1 MAYLTPSFLN
11 LDSGIGISYVEAFPS
26 AGAAA
31 LSAANNQSAPTILLL
46 HGFPSSSSH
55 FSLLIPLLLAQGFH
69 ILAPDFPGYGFT
81 SVPANYTYTFSH
93 IASTISSF
101 LRAKGISSVAA
112 TYIFDYGAPV
122 GFRLFTTHG
131 LRTEAIISQ
140 NGNAYVEG
148 LGPFWEPFKK
158 FWASR
163 NTPADREP
171 FIQAGLTR
179 DAIKTQYELGE
190 SPDRVQRIDARTTYE
205 RDYNLILRPGN
216 RDVQLD
222 LFFDYRTN
230 VELYPAWQKWL
241 RETQVPVLAVW
252 GKNDIIFVPPG
263 AEAFKRDVK
272 DAVVRIID
280 GGHFLSVTH
289 PNEIA
294 KEIGSFLKKA

>member
-11 LDSGIGISYVEAFPS
+11 LESGVGVSYVEAFPD
-26 AGAAA
+26 AG
-31 LSAANNQSAPTILLL
+31 LSGNQSAPTILLL

-55 FSLLIPLLLAQGFH
+55 YSLLIPLLLAQGFH
-69 ILAPDFPGYGFT
+69 VLAPDFPGYGFT

-101 LRAKGISSVAA
+101 LDAKGVSSVAA

-122 GFRLFTTHG
+122 GFRLFTDHG
-131 LRTEAIISQ
+131 LRTKAIISQ

-148 LGPFWEPFKK
+148 LGSFWEPFKK
-158 FWASR
+158 FWESNNTAS
-163 NTPADREP
+163 DREP
-171 FIQAGLTR
+171 FIKAGLTLE
-179 DAIKTQYELGE
+179 AIKTQYETGE
-190 SPDRVQRIDARTTYE
+190 SPDRIAQIDPRTTYE
-205 RDYNLILRPGN
+205 RDFNLILRPGN
-216 RDVQLD
+216 RDIQLD
-222 LFFDYRTN
+222 LFFDYRKN

-272 DAVVRIID
+272 NAVVKLID

-289 PNEIA
+289 AVEIA
-294 KEIGSFLKKA
+294 KEINSFLNKA